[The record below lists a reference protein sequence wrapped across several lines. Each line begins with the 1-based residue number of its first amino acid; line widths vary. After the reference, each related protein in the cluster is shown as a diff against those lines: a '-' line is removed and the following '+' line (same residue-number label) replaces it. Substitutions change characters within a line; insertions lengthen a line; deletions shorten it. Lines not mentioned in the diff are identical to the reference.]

1 MRRSDYFTVRTTL
14 TPVCFFKY
22 IVVLSNTNAIVTVF
36 NAGFVEASSDQTTF
50 EITGDSLDNIDTT
63 SEYTAFGTHP
73 EDSDEEDE
81 AYDPGEADAE
91 LPNSDAGPEDVFEI
105 PRDLPEQVS
114 VESVAPADGDHDGEG
129 EDRKSRNVRQ
139 KLAHPSSPR
148 ARNAQLI
155 PRGPALVERE
165 VPGPPKLR
173 VVVKDVAYTTYRA
186 VLYYV
191 FAFFPT
197 PCALF
202 DPTISSC
209 IRTVSVS
216 HHCPHPSSH
225 RLRPG
230 RAVRKQQTRAKVAL
244 VPSPVQGRRKYL
256 RVPTQGE
263 IGFKIGC
270 AKTPGIPIHA
280 PQRLCTN
287 LQTVSKSFCA
297 FILSLDLE
305 VRADMFVVELG
316 LVELKARA
324 FEASVPTST

>member
-1 MRRSDYFTVRTTL
+1 MRRSDYLTVRTTS

-22 IVVLSNTNAIVTVF
+22 IVVLSNTNPIVTVF
-36 NAGFVEASSDQTTF
+36 NAGFVEASADHTF

-81 AYDPGEADAE
+81 AYDPGEAGGD
-91 LPNSDAGPEDVFEI
+91 LPNSDAEPEDVFVI
-105 PRDLPEQVS
+105 PRDLPEQAS
-114 VESVAPADGDHDGEG
+114 VESMEPADGDHDGER
-129 EDRKSRNVRQ
+129 EDRESRNVRP

-148 ARNAQLI
+148 ARYAQII
-155 PRGPALVERE
+155 PRGPTLVERE

-191 FAFFPT
+191 FPFFCP
-197 PCALF
+197 PCAFL
-202 DPTISSC
+202 DPIISSC

-225 RLRPG
+225 PLRPG
-230 RAVRKQQTRAKVAL
+230 RAARKQQTIAKVAL

-256 RVPTQGE
+256 RVLARGE
-263 IGFKIGC
+263 SGFKI
-270 AKTPGIPIHA
+270 
-280 PQRLCTN
+280 
-287 LQTVSKSFCA
+287 
-297 FILSLDLE
+297 
-305 VRADMFVVELG
+305 
-316 LVELKARA
+316 
-324 FEASVPTST
+324 